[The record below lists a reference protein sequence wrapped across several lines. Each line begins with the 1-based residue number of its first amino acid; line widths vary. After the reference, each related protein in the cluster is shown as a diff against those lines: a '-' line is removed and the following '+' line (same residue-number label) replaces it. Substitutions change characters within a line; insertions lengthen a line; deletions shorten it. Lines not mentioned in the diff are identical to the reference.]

1 VAGYLPG
8 LWWVVGGGGSS
19 EQETSKKAARRASDN
34 ENFITVKTPSIVSGV
49 RFVANE
55 LNHFFL
61 KRPTHVLRNK
71 GTNTM
76 TERVS
81 SESKEEMSDKSRAEI
96 LVVDDD
102 AMSRRVLA
110 QLLTAGGYQCRVS
123 KNGSEAL
130 ETVQAE
136 PPSLLLLDFD
146 MPGLNGAEVLKRLRS
161 DRHSAVAQIPT
172 IMLTGHGSEESEVSC
187 LQAGADDFV
196 TKPVNA
202 AVLRARI
209 ETQLRL
215 RSMRRQLERQNDELE
230 EWRRNL
236 ERDLAAARLT
246 QQSLIPQKPLALA
259 GWEVATCYRPVIQVG
274 GDIYGWLRM
283 KDGRILFWIADGTGH
298 GAAAALLTTLAKLLF
313 HHGNDEQDTPASVM
327 KAVNHDF
334 RSIFGSSSFMTAMCV
349 AVDPATGSAS
359 VVGAGHP
366 PLLVSRH
373 NGKTESVRSIAP
385 PLGLIEQSEF
395 SETPINLEPG
405 DAFLLYT
412 DGLFSW
418 TKDERHRSTPQQ
430 LEKML
435 DHSAPTAEALLK
447 EVLAYAA
454 PDNSVKTSPDDM
466 TVLAVRRM
474 AGQ

>member
-1 VAGYLPG
+1 
-8 LWWVVGGGGSS
+8 
-19 EQETSKKAARRASDN
+19 
-34 ENFITVKTPSIVSGV
+34 
-49 RFVANE
+49 
-55 LNHFFL
+55 
-61 KRPTHVLRNK
+61 
-71 GTNTM
+71 M
-76 TERVS
+76 TGRVS
-81 SESKEEMSDKSRAEI
+81 SESEEEMSNNSRAEI

-110 QLLTAGGYQCRVS
+110 QLLTAAGYKCRVC
-123 KNGSEAL
+123 KDGSEAL
-130 ETVQAE
+130 ETVHAT

-146 MPGLNGAEVLKRLRS
+146 MPGLNGAEVLRRLRS

-172 IMLTGHGSEESEVSC
+172 IMLTAHGSEESEVSC

-283 KDGRILFWIADGTGH
+283 KDGRILFWIVDGTGH

-313 HHGNDEQDTPASVM
+313 HHGNVEQDTPVTM
-327 KAVNHDF
+327 MEAVNHDF
-334 RSIFGSSSFMTAMCV
+334 RSIFGSRSFMTAMCV
-349 AVDPATGSAS
+349 ALDPATGSAS

-366 PLLVSRH
+366 PLLVTRR
-373 NGKTESVRSIAP
+373 NGTTESVASIAP
-385 PLGLIEQSEF
+385 PLGLIEQPEF
-395 SETPINLEPG
+395 PETAINLEPG

-412 DGLFSW
+412 DGLFRW
-418 TKDERHRSTPQQ
+418 TKDERHRVTPEQ
-430 LEKML
+430 LEKIL
-435 DHSAPTAEALLK
+435 DHSAPSAEALLK
-447 EVLAYAA
+447 RIVTETA
-454 PDNSVKTSPDDM
+454 PANSANTAPDDM
-466 TVLAVRRM
+466 AAVAVRRKD
-474 AGQ
+474 GQ